1 MEPKGPTETKGLSP
15 DRAIYIIS
23 VAAEIA
29 EVHPQTLRIYE
40 RKGLLTPKRTQG
52 NTRRY
57 SERDI
62 ERLRRIQEL
71 TQEGVNL
78 AGVTRIFELESEL
91 EELRAHYR
99 RARDELD
106 GALAQSQGAADHRD
120 RNAIVLFKD
129 VRRIRRAMKTDAV
142 ERAAQSRFALPPVV
156 LR

>member
-1 MEPKGPTETKGLSP
+1 MEPKGLSP

-29 EVHPQTLRIYE
+29 DVHPQTLRIYE

-78 AGVTRIFELESEL
+78 AGVARIFELESEL
-91 EELRAHYR
+91 EELRAHYQ

-106 GALAQSQGAADHRD
+106 AVLAQPHGTTDQRDH
-120 RNAIVLFKD
+120 NTLVLFKD
-129 VRRIRRAMKTDAV
+129 VRRIRRAMKTEAV
-142 ERAAQSRFALPPVV
+142 ERAAQTRFALPPVV
-156 LR
+156 IR

>member
-1 MEPKGPTETKGLSP
+1 MESQGVNP

-29 EVHPQTLRIYE
+29 DVHPQTLRIYE

-91 EELRAHYR
+91 EELRAHYQ
-99 RARDELD
+99 RAREELD
-106 GALAQSQGAADHRD
+106 GARAQGAGDDRD
-120 RNAIVLFKD
+120 QNALVLFKD

-142 ERAAQSRFALPPVV
+142 ERAAQSRFALPPAG
-156 LR
+156 LIR

>member
-1 MEPKGPTETKGLSP
+1 MEPKGLSP

-23 VAAEIA
+23 VVAEIA
-29 EVHPQTLRIYE
+29 DVHPQTLRIYE

-78 AGVTRIFELESEL
+78 AGVTRIFELEAEL
-91 EELRAHYR
+91 EELRAHLE
-99 RARDELD
+99 RAVDELD
-106 GALAQSQGAADHRD
+106 GALAQSQGTKDRSD
-120 RNAIVLFKD
+120 RNTLVLFKD

-142 ERAAQSRFALPPVV
+142 ERASQTRFALPPVV

>member
-1 MEPKGPTETKGLSP
+1 MEPKGVNP

-29 EVHPQTLRIYE
+29 DVHPQTLRIYE
-40 RKGLLTPKRTQG
+40 RKGLLSPKRTQG

-91 EELRAHYR
+91 EELRAHYQ
-99 RARDELD
+99 RAREELD
-106 GALAQSQGAADHRD
+106 GARAQESGGDRD
-120 RNAIVLFKD
+120 QNALVLFKD

-142 ERAAQSRFALPPVV
+142 ERAAQSRFALPPAGL

>member
-1 MEPKGPTETKGLSP
+1 MERKGANP

-29 EVHPQTLRIYE
+29 DVHPQTLRIYE

-62 ERLRRIQEL
+62 ERLRKIQEL

-91 EELRAHYR
+91 EELREHLQHAM
-99 RARDELD
+99 DELD
-106 GALAQSQGAADHRD
+106 GVRAQAKQTGDDRDQNAL
-120 RNAIVLFKD
+120 VLFKD

-142 ERAAQSRFALPPVV
+142 ERATKSRFALPPVM

>member
-1 MEPKGPTETKGLSP
+1 MEPRGPNP

-29 EVHPQTLRIYE
+29 DVHPQTLRIYE

-78 AGVTRIFELESEL
+78 AGVTRIFELEAEL
-91 EELRAHYR
+91 EEVRAHLQQT
-99 RARDELD
+99 RAELD
-106 GALAQSQGAADHRD
+106 GALAQSDASGHLDH
-120 RNAIVLFKD
+120 NALVLFRD
-129 VRRIRRAMKTDAV
+129 VRRIRRAMKTDVV
-142 ERAAQSRFALPPVV
+142 ERAAQTRFALPPVV
-156 LR
+156 MR